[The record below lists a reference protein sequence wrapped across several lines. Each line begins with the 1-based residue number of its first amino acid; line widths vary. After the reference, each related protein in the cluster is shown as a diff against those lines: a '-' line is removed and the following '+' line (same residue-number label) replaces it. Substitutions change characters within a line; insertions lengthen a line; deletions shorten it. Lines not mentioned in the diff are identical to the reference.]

1 MRIGIFGGTGPAG
14 SGLAARLASIGHHTV
29 IGSRSKERAQEKVD
43 ELVEKWPQL
52 DGLLEAG
59 NNADAAECDM
69 VVIATPWD
77 SAASTAQEN
86 QEALAG
92 KIVISMANALVR
104 VNKEFQPLV
113 PPRGSVAAHVQAAV
127 PRSRV
132 VAAFHH
138 LPATELGHIDQ
149 PIDSDVLICSD
160 DATAVEEVS
169 ALVAEFPGCR
179 PLDAGQLSNATA
191 IEAFTAVLLQLNV
204 RYKTRVAPKLTGI
217 KSDPRA
223 VDAG

>member
-14 SGLAARLASIGHHTV
+14 SGLAARLASIGYPVV
-29 IGSRSKERAQEKVD
+29 IGSRSKYRAMETVD
-43 ELVEKWPQL
+43 ELLGKWPQL

-59 NNADAAECDM
+59 DNKAAADCDM

-77 SAASTAQEN
+77 SAAGTAQEN
-86 QEALAG
+86 QDALAG

-127 PRSRV
+127 PRCRV

-149 PIDSDVLICSD
+149 PIDSDVLICGD
-160 DATAVEEVS
+160 DPSAVREVS
-169 ALVAEFPGCR
+169 EIVAKFPGCR
-179 PLDAGQLSNATA
+179 PLDSGELSNATA

-217 KSDPRA
+217 KGDPRA

>member
-1 MRIGIFGGTGPAG
+1 MRIGILGGTGPAG
-14 SGLAARLASIGHHTV
+14 SGLAARLASIGHEVV
-29 IGSRSKERAQEKVD
+29 IGSRSKYRAMEARDKLVD
-43 ELVEKWPQL
+43 RWPDLKELLGYGDNP
-52 DGLLEAG
+52 A
-59 NNADAAECDM
+59 AAECEM

-86 QEALAG
+86 EARLDG

-104 VNKEFQPLV
+104 VNQEFQPLV

-127 PRSRV
+127 PHCRL

-138 LPATELGHIDQ
+138 LPATELGHIDE
-149 PIDSDVLICSD
+149 PIESDVLICGD
-160 DATAVEEVS
+160 DPAAVRQVS
-169 ALVAEFPGCR
+169 ELVSGIPGCR
-179 PLDAGQLSNATA
+179 PLDAGELSNATA

-217 KSDPRA
+217 KS
-223 VDAG
+223 VD

>member
-14 SGLAARLASIGHHTV
+14 SGLAARLASIGYEVV
-29 IGSRSKERAQEKVD
+29 IGSRSKYRAMETVD
-43 ELVEKWPQL
+43 ELVGKWPQL
-52 DGLLEAG
+52 AGLLEAG
-59 NNADAAECDM
+59 DNAAAAACDM

-77 SAASTAQEN
+77 SAASTAQDNE
-86 QEALAG
+86 EALAG

-127 PRSRV
+127 PRCRV

-149 PIDSDVLICSD
+149 PIDSDVLICGD
-160 DATAVEEVS
+160 DAAAVREVS
-169 ALVAEFPGCR
+169 DIVEHFPGCR
-179 PLDAGQLSNATA
+179 PLDAGELSNATA

-217 KSDPRA
+217 KRDPRA